1 MKPSKHLKRTFTKQ
15 QEHSDCGVACLLS
28 IIKFHA
34 GDGTIE
40 SLRELSGT
48 NQEGTT
54 LLGLYQTA
62 QKIGFDTKGVK
73 SSTEAIQQLQLP
85 CILHVNIDDKRLHY
99 LVCYE
104 QKGEEFLVGDPAE
117 GLKTINKEEL
127 NHIWQSK
134 SVLELKPNPGFKTQ
148 SYVKKQKQNWLKD
161 FIGND
166 YITLLVSSI
175 IGVLSTVLGL
185 TLAMFNQKLIDDILP
200 EKDIKLFTL
209 IISLVAFLLLAR
221 VGLNYLRSFVLQKQN
236 KIFNNRMLGSFF
248 EKLLYLPIGFFESR
262 RTGEL
267 IARMNDAQKI
277 QQTISLLIGSVV
289 IDLLMAIVF
298 TIAIFYYHTG
308 LGILSILFIPFI
320 VLWTYKM
327 SKTISAKQ
335 KKVMLAYADNESNYI
350 QKLKEIDAIKVF
362 QKEEKSIEETTSI
375 YQKFQEEAFS
385 LGITSLKFSFPLQ
398 VLGIVYS
405 LSIISYA
412 TFLIFDDVFT
422 IGQLTAILT
431 ISASIFPAIVRIV
444 SANVQIQ
451 GGKVAFN
458 RMFEITSV
466 SPESS
471 QNESEDIQIN
481 TESIH
486 FKQVSFR
493 FAGRKA
499 LIQNA
504 TMDLQKGQITA
515 LLGESGSGKT
525 TIFKILQKF
534 YTFESGKIQ
543 INQETDW
550 SAISHTD
557 WRKQLATVPQE
568 VALLNA
574 TLSENIAFEKGNK
587 EQLQKVVEFC
597 KTYGFEKYFSEFPQ
611 DYFTKLGEE
620 GVNISGGQKQLV
632 GFARALFSNCQ
643 VLLLDEPTS
652 SMDVNMSQFAMDL
665 LHQIKKEKLIFL
677 ITHENEVANQA
688 DKIYRIESGEVEAR

>member
-1 MKPSKHLKRTFTKQ
+1 MKPSKQLKRTFTKQ

-28 IIKFHA
+28 IIKFHE

-48 NQEGTT
+48 DQAGTT

-73 SSTEAIQQLQLP
+73 SSTEAIQQLQFP

-104 QKGEEFLVGDPAE
+104 QKGENFLVGDPAE

-134 SVLELKPNPGFKTQ
+134 SVLELKPNSSFKTE
-148 SYVKKQKQNWLKD
+148 SYTRKQKQNWLKE

-200 EKDIKLFTL
+200 EKDIKLFIL

-277 QQTISLLIGSVV
+277 QQTISMLIGSVV

-308 LGILSILFIPFI
+308 LGILSMLFIPFI

-327 SKTISAKQ
+327 SRTISAKQ

-385 LGITSLKFSFPLQ
+385 LGITGLKFSFPLQ

-444 SANVQIQ
+444 SA
-451 GGKVAFN
+451 
-458 RMFEITSV
+458 
-466 SPESS
+466 
-471 QNESEDIQIN
+471 
-481 TESIH
+481 
-486 FKQVSFR
+486 
-493 FAGRKA
+493 
-499 LIQNA
+499 
-504 TMDLQKGQITA
+504 
-515 LLGESGSGKT
+515 
-525 TIFKILQKF
+525 
-534 YTFESGKIQ
+534 
-543 INQETDW
+543 
-550 SAISHTD
+550 
-557 WRKQLATVPQE
+557 
-568 VALLNA
+568 
-574 TLSENIAFEKGNK
+574 
-587 EQLQKVVEFC
+587 
-597 KTYGFEKYFSEFPQ
+597 
-611 DYFTKLGEE
+611 
-620 GVNISGGQKQLV
+620 
-632 GFARALFSNCQ
+632 
-643 VLLLDEPTS
+643 
-652 SMDVNMSQFAMDL
+652 
-665 LHQIKKEKLIFL
+665 
-677 ITHENEVANQA
+677 
-688 DKIYRIESGEVEAR
+688 